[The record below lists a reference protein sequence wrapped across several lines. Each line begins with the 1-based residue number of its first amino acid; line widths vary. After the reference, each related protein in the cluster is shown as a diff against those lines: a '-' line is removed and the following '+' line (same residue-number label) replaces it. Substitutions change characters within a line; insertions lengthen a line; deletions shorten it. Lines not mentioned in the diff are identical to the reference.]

1 MRREWLPQLL
11 LSPPIFLSYLFFL
24 LFAPDISAE
33 EQSRSGTVTP
43 PLEINGIKEELPQS
57 LTSELP
63 ILTLQ
68 EGLKIVTQEARLI
81 RIAALNEDIARS
93 ETRLAR
99 SRLLPSVNAYVRQT
113 FLAYQPGARFGPQEV
128 YTSERSFLSYGVN
141 LYQTIYD
148 FGGDISLYN
157 ASKKAVSITENDTR
171 KIRNLISFEFTKAYL
186 DLLEIEKLIN
196 VAEREVES
204 LEAHLKDA
212 IALFEEGMST
222 KNERLEIEVRL
233 SDARQRLLSLK
244 NQRSLYVSRINS
256 LIMRP
261 LDTDFRTRE
270 VEISVSVGLEAHEL
284 SSAYK
289 VAEELRPE
297 IKAIDNEIEVLR
309 LREKA
314 KASEYYPRLFL
325 QTGYEYTENRY
336 TLHEDNWS
344 LVFGLTVNLFSGGS
358 TSSEIARLR
367 AQQSQLL
374 EERKRLIDDIRLE
387 VKRYFIELKNAA
399 DRLEV
404 TQRAISQAEEN
415 LRINKIRFEE
425 GAGKSTDVLD
435 AIALLS
441 LAETNYYRARYEYL
455 RAKAGLLYA
464 MGKDIATEFGAP
476 F

>member
-57 LTSELP
+57 LTSELS

-204 LEAHLKDA
+204 
-212 IALFEEGMST
+212 
-222 KNERLEIEVRL
+222 

-261 LDTDFRTRE
+261 LDTDFRTGE

-297 IKAIDNEIEVLR
+297 VKAIDNEIEVLR

>member
-1 MRREWLPQLL
+1 MGLRISILQLL
-11 LSPPIFLSYLFFL
+11 FLPLILIHLFFL
-24 LFAPDISAE
+24 LIAPNVAFSTNNFASTTGGE
-33 EQSRSGTVTP
+33 VTSQEQ
-43 PLEINGIKEELPQS
+43 
-57 LTSELP
+57 P

-81 RIAALNEDIARS
+81 RIATLSEEIARS

-99 SRLLPSVNAYVRQT
+99 SRLLPSINAYVRQT

-128 YTSERSFLSYGVN
+128 YTSERSFLSYGIN
-141 LYQTIYD
+141 LYQTVYD

-157 ASKKAVSITENDTR
+157 ASKKSVSITENDTR

-196 VAEREVES
+196 VAEREVVS

-244 NQRSLYVSRINS
+244 NQRSLYVSKINS
-256 LIMRP
+256 LLMKP
-261 LDTDFRTRE
+261 LDRDFITAE
-270 VEISVSVGLEAHEL
+270 VEFSPTEQQCLATDNSSAFCFGL
-284 SSAYK
+284 SSAYE
-289 VAEELRPE
+289 VAENLRPE
-297 IKAIDNEIEVLR
+297 IKVIDNEIEILK
-309 LREKA
+309 LKEKA

-325 QTGYEYTENRY
+325 QGGYEYTENRY
-336 TLHEDNWS
+336 MLHEENWS
-344 LVFGLTVNLFSGGS
+344 LVLGLTFNLFSGGS

-367 AQQSQLL
+367 IQQSQLL
-374 EERKRLIDDIRLE
+374 EERKRLVDDIRLE
-387 VKRYFIELKNAA
+387 VKRYFIELKNASE
-399 DRLEV
+399 RLNV
-404 TQRAISQAEEN
+404 TERAISQAEEN

-455 RAKAGLLYA
+455 RAKAGLLYSL
-464 MGKDIATEFGAP
+464 GKDITTGF
-476 F
+476 

>member
-1 MRREWLPQLL
+1 MRRELLELPL
-11 LSPPIFLSYLFFL
+11 FLSYLFFL
-24 LFAPDISAE
+24 LIAPNVAFSSEGLYPSNNFASTTGAE
-33 EQSRSGTVTP
+33 VT
-43 PLEINGIKEELPQS
+43 S
-57 LTSELP
+57 HELP

-68 EGLKIVTQEARLI
+68 EGLKIVTQEARLLK
-81 RIAALNEDIARS
+81 IATLNEEIARS
-93 ETRLAR
+93 EVSLAR
-99 SRLLPSVNAYVRQT
+99 SRLLPSINAYGRHI

-128 YTSERSFLSYGVN
+128 YTSERSFLSYGIN

-157 ASKKAVSITENDTR
+157 ASKKAVSITENETR
-171 KIRNLISFEFTKAYL
+171 RIRNLISLEFTKAYL

-196 VAEREVES
+196 VSEREVES

-256 LIMRP
+256 LLLKP
-261 LDTDFRTRE
+261 LDADFRTEE
-270 VEISVSVGLEAHEL
+270 VEIIDSSSLSPHSSAFCFDL
-284 SSAYK
+284 SSAYEI
-289 VAEELRPE
+289 AEELRPE

-314 KASEYYPRLFL
+314 KAGEYYPRLFL
-325 QTGYEYTENRY
+325 QASYEYTENRY
-336 TLHEDNWS
+336 MLHEDNWS
-344 LVFGLTVNLFSGGS
+344 LVFGLNVNLFSGGS

-367 AQQSQLL
+367 AQQMQLL
-374 EERKRLIDDIRLE
+374 EERKRVVDDIRLE
-387 VKRYFIELKNAA
+387 VKRYFVELKNAVE
-399 DRLEV
+399 RLNL
-404 TQRAISQAEEN
+404 TQKAISQAEEN

-425 GAGKSTDVLD
+425 GVGKSTDVLD

-441 LAETNYYRARYEYL
+441 LAETNYYRAKYEYL
-455 RAKAGLLYA
+455 RAKAGLLYSL
-464 MGKDIATEFGAP
+464 GKDIATEFGE
-476 F
+476 